1 MFLSLPAMN
10 RSFNRENP
18 DILIMMIAGKQIIRG
33 VEEDKAD
40 QRERPKMGPVKPAT
54 QMSATAPNTNTK
66 ESDAPNL
73 DGVYETPLLGFGCLN
88 KIMFLLMLKQSTQ
101 LWHAVS
107 KFRMPWLLLLVF
119 QQITYLFPTALLFHF
134 PFAFLQLLEGQH
146 ILSRNQVKS
155 DMYIAPLDISGRDA
169 TVIIDEISQN
179 STPNPLIQ
187 CYSLD
192 LNNQSH
198 IINEISMLS
207 GVQGEPMS
215 NVRADACFINPSI
228 IGDTG
233 PLVTSRG
240 KTILGDATNPM
251 ENTELQEH
259 LVAGMAITPSS
270 LAAILAARIGLEE
283 NLENSSAL
291 PSSFCSMGALGPFFN
306 YLQGTSNPLSA
317 TFEDC
322 GYNEVPSKWNTNKF
336 PKAPEID
343 GTCQPYSS
351 ITNLDPN
358 EWTSSNLANMA
369 NHAYH
374 ASNFSKELSLSLATS
389 TTAGQSSEVSCSN
402 VTPCMN
408 GTMSGL
414 EQASCSSSRELSI
427 NLGGNKYVQFSPEV
441 LESRYL
447 VGIQEILA
455 QIARYSFGNLEQLKY
470 SAAGNRTGGNK
481 SASAFRPKRRIVID
495 HDANSMCEAHA
506 ESPLQMHAAESKK
519 AQLLTLLQLVDN
531 RYSQCLDEI
540 HTVVSA
546 FHAATELD
554 PQTHAHFALQAI
566 SVLYKDLRE
575 RISNY
580 ILAMGSNFNNSCS
593 EENEWSVETSFLQKQ
608 WALQQ
613 LKRKDQ
619 LWRPQRGLPE
629 RSVSVLRA
637 WMFQN
642 FLHPYPKDAEK
653 HLLAVKSGLT
663 RSQVSNW
670 FINARVRLWKPMIE
684 EMYAEMN
691 KRKACRNEEGML
703 SNHGNRISMSS
714 QNVNYR

>member
-1 MFLSLPAMN
+1 M
-10 RSFNRENP
+10 E
-18 DILIMMIAGKQIIRG
+18 
-33 VEEDKAD
+33 
-40 QRERPKMGPVKPAT
+40 
-54 QMSATAPNTNTK
+54 
-66 ESDAPNL
+66 
-73 DGVYETPLLGFGCLN
+73 
-88 KIMFLLMLKQSTQ
+88 
-101 LWHAVS
+101 
-107 KFRMPWLLLLVF
+107 
-119 QQITYLFPTALLFHF
+119 
-134 PFAFLQLLEGQH
+134 
-146 ILSRNQVKS
+146 S
-155 DMYIAPLDISGRDA
+155 DMYTAALDISGREA
-169 TVIIDEISQN
+169 TVIDEISQH
-179 STPNPLIQ
+179 SASNPLIQ

-198 IINEISMLS
+198 IISGISMLS
-207 GVQGEPMS
+207 GEQVISQ
-215 NVRADACFINPSI
+215 
-228 IGDTG
+228 
-233 PLVTSRG
+233 G
-240 KTILGDATNPM
+240 KTIVAVGDASNPM

-259 LVAGMAITPSS
+259 LAGGMPITPSS
-270 LAAILAARIGLEE
+270 LAAILAARTGLEE
-283 NLENSSAL
+283 NLGNSSSAL
-291 PSSFCSMGALGPFFN
+291 PPSLCSMGALGAFFN
-306 YLQGTSNPLSA
+306 NLQ
-317 TFEDC
+317 
-322 GYNEVPSKWNTNKF
+322 
-336 PKAPEID
+336 EID
-343 GTCQPYSS
+343 GTCQPYPF
-351 ITNLDPN
+351 IANLDQN
-358 EWTSSNLANMA
+358 EWPSSNVANMA

-374 ASNFSKELSLSLATS
+374 SSHFSKELSLSLATS
-389 TTAGQSSEVSCSN
+389 TTAGMCSEVSCSN

-414 EQASCSSSRELSI
+414 EQASCSSSRELSM
-427 NLGGNKYVQFSPEV
+427 NLGGNKYVEFSPEV

-455 QIARYSFGNLEQLKY
+455 QIGRYSFENLEQLNY
-470 SAAGNRTGGNK
+470 SAGNHRSGGNK
-481 SASAFRPKRRIVID
+481 SSSAFPPKRRILID
-495 HDANSMCEAHA
+495 HNANSTYEAHA
-506 ESPLQMHAAESKK
+506 ESPLQRHAAESKK
-519 AQLLTLLQLVDN
+519 SQLLTLLQLVDN

-546 FHAATELD
+546 FQAATELD
-554 PQTHAHFALQAI
+554 PQIHAHFALQTI
-566 SVLYKDLRE
+566 SILYRDLRE

-691 KRKACRNEEGML
+691 KRKACRNEEGMQ
-703 SNHGNRISMSS
+703 SNHGTRISTTNERFN
-714 QNVNYR
+714 QCQL